1 MADGITGRVLDSSR
15 SAPSVRP
22 HIVSSAE
29 PPVEPADPSP
39 ALAVAVALAVAAAVV
54 GRRAVRASAATTSV
68 TLAGR
73 KQKKVP
79 TVLLAAGVVILAA
92 WRPVVSAYRDH
103 RYSSRWSRQPL
114 GW

>member
-39 ALAVAVALAVAAAVV
+39 ALAVALAVAAAVV

-79 TVLLAAGVVILAA
+79 TVLLAAGVVILAV